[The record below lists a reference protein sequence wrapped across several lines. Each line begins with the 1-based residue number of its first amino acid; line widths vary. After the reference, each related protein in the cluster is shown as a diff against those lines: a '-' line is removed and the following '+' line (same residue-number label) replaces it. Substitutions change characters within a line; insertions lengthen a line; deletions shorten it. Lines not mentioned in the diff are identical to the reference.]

1 VPEKAS
7 EGQSI
12 PMEQWSV
19 EIPQDPS
26 DWMNQVG
33 QYLDTPRERELPAQP
48 NTPET
53 QPPPRT

>member
-1 VPEKAS
+1 MSEKAS

-33 QYLDTPRERELPAQP
+33 KYIDTPEEAPVSRGPRETEPG
-48 NTPET
+48 
-53 QPPPRT
+53 RTA